1 MKSLLKN
8 IAVLLLFL
16 LLTAIYFYSFFGTRG
31 LMTGHDLF
39 FHAARAQSMTNIWSS
54 PVNFKSFIGG
64 IPIAQFYP
72 GLTFFPMSILLLF
85 QGIIGFLNT
94 FKIYLFILTL
104 LTLYS
109 CYFVGK
115 RLKNE
120 MAGFIFAFLY
130 TFSTYRTINIL
141 VRMGIGELI
150 AMSILPLVMYGF
162 YELFY
167 GDKKKW
173 YILAISISLLSY
185 THLLMTFATLIFLTT
200 FLVIYVCQARLEDI
214 RERFSALLCAAG
226 VSFLLSS
233 AFIIPYIEQFLFQEI
248 YTTYAWLPQG
258 ERITTLLGGILLNRL
273 EIFTPGIIVFL
284 LLICLA
290 VCYRGLSR
298 WQKYL
303 LITGLVCFIM
313 TTNLFPWEFFNKT
326 PLKNFQFAWRFNTFA
341 TLFLTFA
348 FALYISGTKWARLS
362 LCFLLPLTLVFHI
375 HGWNYFRNNLPSHYP
390 VWEMQS
396 DSELPVVNGSTF
408 YYDYTNIHVSQESQ
422 DIVREHRYFL
432 NGEQVQVGEEIT
444 QDQVHI
450 WLLNHQEGAILQ
462 LPLFRY
468 KGQVVLVNG
477 QEIEATVSEQGLTQV
492 RIPAGNLDIVVQYR
506 YTLLAISSCIV
517 SLIAAFMLILHILKS
532 SKKDDIFNRSRR
544 YRKRVK
550 TM

>member
-94 FKIYLFILTL
+94 FKIYLFVLTL

-120 MAGFIFAFLY
+120 MTGFIFAFLY

-150 AMSILPLVMYGF
+150 AMSILPLVIYGF

-173 YILAISISLLSY
+173 YILAISVSLLSY
-185 THLLMTFATLIFLTT
+185 THLLITFATLIFLTI
-200 FLVIYVCQARLEDI
+200 FFVIYVCQARLEDI
-214 RERFSALLCAAG
+214 RERFGALLYAVG

-233 AFIIPYIEQFLFQEI
+233 AFIIPFIEQLLFQEI

-258 ERITTLLGGILLNRL
+258 EQITTLLGGILLNRL

-284 LLICLA
+284 LLIYLA

-303 LITGLVCFIM
+303 FITGLVCFFM

-326 PLKNFQFAWRFNTFA
+326 PLKNFQFAWRFNTFV
-341 TLFLTFA
+341 TLFLTFS
-348 FALYISGTKWARLS
+348 FALYISGTKWAKIS
-362 LCFLLPLTLVFHI
+362 LCFLLPLTFVFHI

-396 DSELPVVNGSTF
+396 DSELPVVNGSAF

-477 QEIEATVSEQGLTQV
+477 QEIEATVSEKGLTQV
-492 RIPAGNLDIVVQYR
+492 RIPAGNLDILVKYR
-506 YTLLAISSCIV
+506 YTFSAISSAIV
-517 SLIAAFMLILHILKS
+517 SLFATLILILHILKS
-532 SKKDDIFNRSRR
+532 SKKDDSFNRRRR